1 MRSLGNERERKE
13 RFQRLFRDYF
23 ASMCAFATRYLE
35 DGEEAK
41 DVAHDVFCYLW
52 EHPAELERVED
63 ERTYLY
69 VVTRNKCLDILRRR
83 SARSRYEQ
91 SVSSEEKEEP
101 AFFSEEVD
109 REELYR
115 LLDEGI
121 RQLPE
126 QGRKIILLK
135 LEGLKNQ
142 EIADRLHVALSTVN
156 TLKNNAYKTL
166 RAFLEKRYRAI
177 LLFLTKIKFA

>member
-23 ASMCAFATRYLE
+23 GSMCAFATRYLE

-63 ERTYLY
+63 ERNYLY

-91 SVSSEEKEEP
+91 SVSSEAHWAKARSPMVVTDAGMRSVPLSESQAKNACEP
-101 AFFSEEVD
+101 MICTSWGRRSRFRRW
-109 REELYR
+109 REWSALS
-115 LLDEGI
+115 GSCG
-121 RQLPE
+121 QLA
-126 QGRKIILLK
+126 
-135 LEGLKNQ
+135 
-142 EIADRLHVALSTVN
+142 ADRSSDA
-156 TLKNNAYKTL
+156 
-166 RAFLEKRYRAI
+166 RR
-177 LLFLTKIKFA
+177 